1 MRIRPPTSRAIP
13 RIRFSLFDVCWAAF
27 CPFLALYIR
36 DASILSFDGAM
47 TAGTYCATSLI
58 FSLVAFSAFG
68 VHDGL
73 PRYFS
78 VHDAIAVVKAVLVGE
93 LLTCVVLF
101 TLTHLE
107 GIPRSTPAIHALTLG
122 AGLVTVRALGRITAK
137 NRRPA
142 DPRSDPSGQHIIMIG
157 LSDLSSLYM
166 KCLEAL
172 APHHHRVIA
181 VLDERPGSIGRTI
194 NGVRVMGSS
203 AQLEPLIEEF
213 AVHGVRID
221 RVVVGGGVDILT
233 DDALQE
239 VRHVCARRD
248 VDLEF
253 VPRLL
258 GLDEGTA
265 AVASA
270 PCVAPAVSRGDGASS
285 SAAARYFRFR
295 RFADFIIALVL
306 ITALLPLWALVASLA
321 FLDVGLPLLFWQ
333 QRVGLNGCTF
343 LTYKIRTLRPPFDWR
358 GERVLEE
365 RRLSLIGQFLRRTRL
380 DELPQLLNVL
390 VGDMSLIGPR
400 PLLPRDQPPAPTVR
414 LSVRPGITGWAQVNG
429 GRLVSPEEKGEL
441 DEWYIR
447 NAGPW
452 LDMRIVAMTLQML
465 IRGDHRAEK
474 AQAGATPSGQI
485 DHAGTA
491 RPYGGPSCLPAG
503 AVVPILN
510 GGKSRAA
517 HIP

>member
-1 MRIRPPTSRAIP
+1 
-13 RIRFSLFDVCWAAF
+13 
-27 CPFLALYIR
+27 
-36 DASILSFDGAM
+36 M
-47 TAGTYCATSLI
+47 TAGTYCATSLF

-101 TLTHLE
+101 TLTHLD
-107 GIPRSTPAIHALTLG
+107 GIPRSTPAIHALTLC

-142 DPRSDPSGQHIIMIG
+142 DPRSHPSGQHIIMIG

-213 AVHGVRID
+213 AVHGVRTD
-221 RVVVGGGVDILT
+221 RVVVGGGADILT
-233 DDALQE
+233 DDALKE
-239 VRHVCARRD
+239 VQHVCARRD

-253 VPRLL
+253 VPHLL

-265 AVASA
+265 AVESA
-270 PCVAPAVSRGDGASS
+270 PCVAPAGSRGDRASS
-285 SAAARYFRFR
+285 PTVARYFRFR

-306 ITALLPLWALVASLA
+306 ITALLPMWALVASLA
-321 FLDVGLPLLFWQ
+321 FLDVGFPLLFWQ

-400 PLLPRDQPPAPTVR
+400 PLLPRDQPRAPTVR

-447 NAGPW
+447 NAGLW
-452 LDMRIVAMTLQML
+452 LDMRIVAMTLLIL
-465 IRGDHRAEK
+465 IRGDHRTEK
-474 AQAGATPSGQI
+474 ALAQADATPSGQI
-485 DHAGTA
+485 DQVGTA
-491 RPYGGPSCLPAG
+491 RPYGGPG

-510 GGKSRAA
+510 GSQSHAA
-517 HIP
+517 RIQ

>member
-1 MRIRPPTSRAIP
+1 
-13 RIRFSLFDVCWAAF
+13 
-27 CPFLALYIR
+27 
-36 DASILSFDGAM
+36 M
-47 TAGTYCATSLI
+47 TAGIYCATSLI

-78 VHDAIAVVKAVLVGE
+78 VHDAIVVVKAVLVGE
-93 LLTCVVLF
+93 LMTCVVLF
-101 TLTHLE
+101 TLTHLD
-107 GIPRSTPAIHALTLG
+107 GIPRSTPAIHALTLC
-122 AGLVTVRALGRITAK
+122 AGLVTVRALGRIAAK
-137 NRRPA
+137 NRKSA
-142 DPRSDPSGQHIIMIG
+142 DPRSHPSGQHIIMIG

-181 VLDERPGSIGRTI
+181 VLDERPASIGRTI

-213 AVHGVRID
+213 AVHGVRTD

-233 DDALQE
+233 DDALKE
-239 VRHVCARRD
+239 VQHVCTRRG

-265 AVASA
+265 AVESA
-270 PCVAPAVSRGDGASS
+270 PCVAPAVSHGDSASS
-285 SAAARYFRFR
+285 STVARYFRFR

-321 FLDVGLPLLFWQ
+321 FLDVGFPLLFWQ

-400 PLLPRDQPPAPTVR
+400 PLLPRDQPRAPTVR

-447 NAGPW
+447 NAGLW
-452 LDMRIVAMTLQML
+452 LDMRIVAMTLLIL
-465 IRGDHRAEK
+465 IRGDHRTEK
-474 AQAGATPSGQI
+474 AVAQAGATPSGQI
-485 DHAGTA
+485 DHVGTA
-491 RPYGGPSCLPAG
+491 RPYGGPG
-503 AVVPILN
+503 AAVPILN
-510 GGKSRAA
+510 GSQSHAA
-517 HIP
+517 RIL

>member
-1 MRIRPPTSRAIP
+1 
-13 RIRFSLFDVCWAAF
+13 
-27 CPFLALYIR
+27 
-36 DASILSFDGAM
+36 M
-47 TAGTYCATSLI
+47 TAGTYCATSLF

-101 TLTHLE
+101 TLTHLD
-107 GIPRSTPAIHALTLG
+107 GIPRSTPAIHALTLC

-142 DPRSDPSGQHIIMIG
+142 DPRSHPSGQHIIMIG

-213 AVHGVRID
+213 AVHGVRTD
-221 RVVVGGGVDILT
+221 RVVVGGGADILT
-233 DDALQE
+233 DDALKE
-239 VRHVCARRD
+239 VQHVCARRD

-253 VPRLL
+253 VPHLL

-265 AVASA
+265 AVESA
-270 PCVAPAVSRGDGASS
+270 PCVAPAGSRGDRASS
-285 SAAARYFRFR
+285 PTVARYFRFR

-306 ITALLPLWALVASLA
+306 ITALLPMWALVASLA
-321 FLDVGLPLLFWQ
+321 FLDVGFPLLFWQ

-400 PLLPRDQPPAPTVR
+400 PLLPRDQPRAPTVR

-447 NAGPW
+447 NAGLW
-452 LDMRIVAMTLQML
+452 LDMRIVAMTLLIL
-465 IRGDHRAEK
+465 IRGDHRTEK
-474 AQAGATPSGQI
+474 ALAQVGATPSGQI
-485 DHAGTA
+485 DQVGTA
-491 RPYGGPSCLPAG
+491 RPYGGPG

-510 GGKSRAA
+510 GSQSHAA
-517 HIP
+517 RIQ

>member
-1 MRIRPPTSRAIP
+1 
-13 RIRFSLFDVCWAAF
+13 
-27 CPFLALYIR
+27 
-36 DASILSFDGAM
+36 M
-47 TAGTYCATSLI
+47 TAGTYCATSLF

-101 TLTHLE
+101 TLTHLD
-107 GIPRSTPAIHALTLG
+107 GIPRSTPAIHALTLC

-142 DPRSDPSGQHIIMIG
+142 DPRSHPSGQHIIMIG

-213 AVHGVRID
+213 AVHGVRTD
-221 RVVVGGGVDILT
+221 RVVVGGGADILT
-233 DDALQE
+233 DDALKE
-239 VRHVCARRD
+239 VQHVCARRD

-253 VPRLL
+253 VPHLL

-265 AVASA
+265 AVESA
-270 PCVAPAVSRGDGASS
+270 PFIAPAGSRGDRASS
-285 SAAARYFRFR
+285 PTVARYFRFR

-306 ITALLPLWALVASLA
+306 ITALLPMWALVASLA
-321 FLDVGLPLLFWQ
+321 FLDVGFPLLFWQ

-400 PLLPRDQPPAPTVR
+400 PLLPRDQPRAPTVR

-447 NAGPW
+447 NAGLW
-452 LDMRIVAMTLQML
+452 LDMRIVAMTLLIL
-465 IRGDHRAEK
+465 IRGDHRTEK
-474 AQAGATPSGQI
+474 ALAQAGATPSGQI
-485 DHAGTA
+485 DQVGTA
-491 RPYGGPSCLPAG
+491 RPYGGPG

-510 GGKSRAA
+510 GSQSHAA
-517 HIP
+517 RIQ

>member
-1 MRIRPPTSRAIP
+1 M
-13 RIRFSLFDVCWAAF
+13 FDVCWAAF
-27 CPFLALYIR
+27 CPFLALYLR
-36 DASILSFDGAM
+36 EAYILSFEGGM
-47 TAGTYCATSLI
+47 MAGIYCATSLI

-78 VHDAIAVVKAVLVGE
+78 VHDAIVVVKAVLVGE
-93 LLTCVVLF
+93 LMTCVVLF
-101 TLTHLE
+101 TLTHLD
-107 GIPRSTPAIHALTLG
+107 GIPRSTPAIHALTLC

-137 NRRPA
+137 SRKPA
-142 DPRSDPSGQHIIMIG
+142 DPGSHPSGQHIIMIG
-157 LSDLSSLYM
+157 LNDLSSLYM

-172 APHHHRVIA
+172 AAHQHRVIA
-181 VLDERPGSIGRTI
+181 VLDERPGSFGRTI

-213 AVHGVRID
+213 AVHGVRTD

-233 DDALQE
+233 DDALKEIQ
-239 VRHVCARRD
+239 HVCARRD

-258 GLDEGTA
+258 GLDEATA
-265 AVASA
+265 NVESA
-270 PCVAPAVSRGDGASS
+270 PCVVRAASRGDSASS
-285 SAAARYFRFR
+285 STVASYFRFR

-306 ITALLPLWALVASLA
+306 LIALLPLWALVASLA
-321 FLDVGLPLLFWQ
+321 FLDVGFPLLFWQ

-358 GERVLEE
+358 GERVPEK
-365 RRLSLIGQFLRRTRL
+365 RRLSWIGQFLRRTRL

-400 PLLPRDQPPAPTVR
+400 PLLPRDQPRAPTVR

-447 NAGPW
+447 NAGLW
-452 LDMRIVAMTLQML
+452 LDMRIVAMTLLIL

-474 AQAGATPSGQI
+474 TLAQAGATPSRQI
-485 DHAGTA
+485 DHVSTA
-491 RPYGGPSCLPAG
+491 RPYGGPG
-503 AVVPILN
+503 AVVPILD
-510 GGKSRAA
+510 GSQSRAA
-517 HIP
+517 PIL

>member
-1 MRIRPPTSRAIP
+1 
-13 RIRFSLFDVCWAAF
+13 
-27 CPFLALYIR
+27 
-36 DASILSFDGAM
+36 M
-47 TAGTYCATSLI
+47 TAGTYCATSLF

-101 TLTHLE
+101 TLTHLD
-107 GIPRSTPAIHALTLG
+107 GIPRSTPAIHALTLC

-142 DPRSDPSGQHIIMIG
+142 DPRSHPSGQHIIMIG

-213 AVHGVRID
+213 AVHGVRTD
-221 RVVVGGGVDILT
+221 RVVVGGGADILT
-233 DDALQE
+233 DDALKE
-239 VRHVCARRD
+239 VQHVCARRD

-253 VPRLL
+253 VPHLL

-265 AVASA
+265 AVESA
-270 PCVAPAVSRGDGASS
+270 PCVAPAGSRGDRASS
-285 SAAARYFRFR
+285 PTVARYFRFR

-306 ITALLPLWALVASLA
+306 ITALLPMWALVASLA
-321 FLDVGLPLLFWQ
+321 FLDVGFPLLFWQ

-400 PLLPRDQPPAPTVR
+400 PLLPRDQPRAPTVR

-447 NAGPW
+447 NAGLW
-452 LDMRIVAMTLQML
+452 LDMRIVAMTLLIL
-465 IRGDHRAEK
+465 IRGDHRTEK
-474 AQAGATPSGQI
+474 ALAQAGATPSGQI
-485 DHAGTA
+485 DQVGTA
-491 RPYGGPSCLPAG
+491 RPYGGPG

-510 GGKSRAA
+510 GSQSHAA
-517 HIP
+517 RIQ